1 MRINLNKDAYE
12 ARIKALFNGIVESL
26 QTEADHGNT
35 LLEVEIP
42 RDAFKGVKDL
52 INERLE
58 NVKWVLVAPRKGI
71 TRIKGNDIIFTLK
84 IEA

>member
-12 ARIKALFNGIVESL
+12 ARIKALFEGIVESL
-26 QTEADHGNT
+26 QTEADQGNT
-35 LLEVEIP
+35 LLEVELP
-42 RDAFKGVKDL
+42 RDSFKGVKDL
-52 INERLE
+52 INEQLE
-58 NVKWVLVAPRKGI
+58 NVKWVVVAPRKGI